1 MNNTNTTEEVKQMN
15 IDPVSIFQPLFE
27 DYKRVNFI
35 SSVMI
40 NREVERTNDV
50 QLETYLYKA
59 GGDIIST
66 IEQISVDL
74 CNLLVKYGRDLDV
87 CDDFNNIVIFTP
99 EDDKKRIDKA
109 FPSIAIIPDNGLVV
123 PRYVSQDKFPIN
135 AVVLITEENM
145 EVTYYCDED
154 LFEEWCTKVDCM
166 QPKYILAEYLR
177 KVLEARVEEGKL
189 ESFTIHIDTEKFD
202 KVIESKDYISI
213 FLTDYAPNHSL
224 KYMPDSD
231 INTILNEFGSDKP
244 DLNAVVKEDGK
255 GYVIFT

>member
-1 MNNTNTTEEVKQMN
+1 MNNTTEEVKQMN

-35 SSVMI
+35 SSVLI
-40 NREVERTNDV
+40 NKEVERTDDV

-123 PRYVSQDKFPIN
+123 PRYVSQDKFPIS
-135 AVVLITEENM
+135 AVVLLTEESA
-145 EVTYYCDED
+145 EVTYYCDGD

-166 QPKYILAEYLR
+166 QPKYRIAEFLR
-177 KVLEARVEEGKL
+177 KELEDRVADSKL
-189 ESFTIHIDTEKFD
+189 ESFTIHIDTDKFN
-202 KVIESKDYISI
+202 ELSSSKDLVLISQADGLVGKYSTSLNSGALHHVLNI
-213 FLTDYAPNHSL
+213 TLNVTDL
-224 KYMPDSD
+224 
-231 INTILNEFGSDKP
+231 E
-244 DLNAVVKEDGK
+244 AVVKEDGT
-255 GYVIFT
+255 GYLIVK